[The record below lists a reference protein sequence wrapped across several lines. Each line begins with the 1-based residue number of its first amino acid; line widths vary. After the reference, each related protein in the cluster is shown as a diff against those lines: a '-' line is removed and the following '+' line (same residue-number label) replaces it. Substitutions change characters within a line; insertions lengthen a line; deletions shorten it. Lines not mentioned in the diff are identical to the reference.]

1 MSQPDEP
8 SRPDVSGKKR
18 AANRANAQKSTGPRT
33 AEGKAR
39 VAMNAVLH
47 QQTMRLV
54 AAPGESASQFVL
66 FAKLVRADL
75 RPQNFVQTLLV
86 ERAIDLLWKLR
97 RVQAAQLEF
106 YATEVGELRELMDEH
121 ERGGKSTENLEPL
134 LRPGCVL
141 LNAVER
147 SGGKQGAYL
156 RLDLYADRLQ
166 RALTSV
172 LLRLRQDQERT
183 GPGRGP
189 RDREFRLR
197 ALRREVRR
205 GYGGCLEGDVGAEG
219 AESLSKPTEGG
230 GAASPGSSA
239 SPDAAVPYD
248 PAAQAVGDPA
258 ENADRQNKATEPPPG
273 ASFPGNGEPSMN

>member
-1 MSQPDEP
+1 
-8 SRPDVSGKKR
+8 VSERKR

-39 VAMNAVLH
+39 VAMNAVVH
-47 QQTMRLV
+47 EQTMRMV
-54 AAPGESASQFVL
+54 AVPGESASEFVL

-97 RVQAAQLEF
+97 RVQSAQLEF
-106 YATEVGELRELMDEH
+106 YATEVGELRELME
-121 ERGGKSTENLEPL
+121 ENEKSGKSTENLEPL
-134 LRPGCVL
+134 LRPGCIL

-147 SGGKQGAYL
+147 AGGEKGAYL
-156 RLDLYADRLQ
+156 RLDVYADRLQ

-205 GYGGCLEGDVGAEG
+205 GYGRNLAGHEHVGG

-230 GAASPGSSA
+230 GAPSPEAGA
-239 SPDAAVPYD
+239 TPDAATPCD
-248 PAAQAVGDPA
+248 RRTGAAGDGA
-258 ENADRQNKATEPPPG
+258 QNADRQNKATEPPPD
-273 ASFPGNGEPSMN
+273 ATFPGNAEPSMN